1 MVGIVEVLLFL
12 AVVGYFFN
20 KSRGTDMV
28 DIISNRVQEA
38 YGSFRL
44 PGMFGTGGTT
54 QTVEAAGG
62 FSTYAMLKRFGEPMR
77 RERQMNKDNERKR
90 REESLY
96 QMKDSAPPHVMPD
109 IRTGTSELACRF
121 CTPNAP
127 VQTQLDDADRRRTA
141 IDILRVTSHAGRRTD
156 SDATDWGVWCPHLAQ
171 AARVKKFDYPQVAG
185 AVMAEDRVQQ
195 ALDTACDE
203 SVNEKRQELIAAGQ
217 SDESFDEDSYYNQML
232 KKHQKRAERVL
243 IGMRSKLSHL
253 ALTITSWVLYKLLPC
268 FISGVAAHPGQ
279 VDMIKRAIAAHPD
292 APLIFLPL
300 HRSHLDYI
308 MVSFILLN
316 HDIRC
321 PLVAGGD
328 NLRIPVFGNILRY
341 DGAFFIKR
349 KIDPLTGKKDHVYR
363 AILHTYLQKVLT
375 AGHNV
380 EFFIEGGRTRTGKPC
395 MPKSGIL
402 SVIVDAFNDRSI
414 ADALIVPV
422 SINYEKL
429 VDGNFVREQLGQK
442 KIPESFWS
450 AAAGIVKVLKARYG
464 LMRID
469 FNEPF
474 ALSELVSSLREKTTP
489 QDVQQ
494 QFGVDMKRLQH
505 KPSSSSLFGTDVVQ
519 EEQELRHLVDN
530 IARHVVYD
538 CAKATSVMTTNAL
551 AFLLLNRFRDGAPL
565 SILAETLD
573 EMRRVLEGDSRDLG
587 FTGTSEDV
595 IKYAAELLGPGL
607 VTKETR
613 NGQLFV
619 KPVTLVPNV
628 IELAYYSNSLIPHF
642 ALDSIVITSAVLL
655 HRNAESRLRAQQQ
668 STDDVSVSRRQL
680 HRTCLEFCELMKYE
694 FILSKPCQSL
704 DTMLDNCFD
713 KLRNRKLLAQP
724 TVEYTDEQQ
733 AAQRL
738 AAHIELDDYYD
749 DDDTDSFSDGLSVN
763 HNADDD
769 ANDLERVF
777 LPAEKHCDRIVL
789 QSVLAPFTNTYAAVA
804 VSLNALVGGNSMVE
818 GEFIKQ
824 CIREITGRVEAG
836 ECKYGESISTDT
848 VRNCLKYLEKRSH
861 IEITN
866 NAGVRIVS
874 LAASNETTEQV
885 QTIIDSVQRFVPL

>member
-44 PGMFGTGGTT
+44 PGMFGSATT
-54 QTVEAAGG
+54 QTMEGG
-62 FSTYAMLKRFGEPMR
+62 LYSTYAMLKRFGE
-77 RERQMNKDNERKR
+77 QKKRKR
-90 REESLY
+90 QIDKENDRKTREESLY
-96 QMKDSAPPHVMPD
+96 QMKNSATPHILPDSKPMP
-109 IRTGTSELACRF
+109 GLACRF
-121 CTPNAP
+121 CSPAENQP
-127 VQTQLDDADRRRTA
+127 QLDQVDRRRNA
-141 IDILRVTSHAGRRTD
+141 IDILRVTTHAGRRTD
-156 SDATDWGVWCPHLAQ
+156 SSPTDWGVWCPHLAQ
-171 AARVKKFDYPQVAG
+171 ATRLMKYDYPQVAG
-185 AVMAEDRVQQ
+185 AVLGEERVQQ
-195 ALDTACDE
+195 ALEMAAKE
-203 SVNEKRQELIAAGQ
+203 SVNEKRQELLAAGE
-217 SDESFDEDSYYNQML
+217 SDDSFDEDTYYNEVMRTNE
-232 KKHQKRAERVL
+232 KRANRVL
-243 IGMRSKLSHL
+243 IGMRSKLSDMVL
-253 ALTITSWVLYKLLPC
+253 RITSWVLYKLLPC
-268 FISGVAAHPGQ
+268 FLSGVAAHPGQ
-279 VDMIKRAIAAHPD
+279 VEMIKRAIAKNPD

-363 AILHTYLQKVLT
+363 AILHTYVQKVLT

-402 SVIVDAFNDRSI
+402 SVIVDAFNDKSI
-414 ADALIVPV
+414 SDALIVPV

-442 KIPESFWS
+442 KVPESFSS
-450 AAAGIVKVLKARYG
+450 AVAAIIKILKARYG

-474 ALSELVSSLREKTTP
+474 SLSELVKSLRKSEIGGN
-489 QDVQQ
+489 
-494 QFGVDMKRLQH
+494 FGGPETRRLQH

-519 EEQELRHLVDN
+519 EEQELRTLVDN

-565 SILAETLD
+565 SMLTEALD
-573 EMRRVLEGDSRDLG
+573 ELRCILNSTSRDLG
-587 FTGTSEDV
+587 FTGASEDIV
-595 IKYAAELLGPGL
+595 KYAADLLGPGL
-607 VTKETR
+607 VTKEKRGT
-613 NGQLFV
+613 QLFI
-619 KPVTLVPNV
+619 KPVTMIPNV
-628 IELAYYSNSLIPHF
+628 IELAYYSNSLVPHF
-642 ALDSIVITSAVLL
+642 ALDSIVITVASLL
-655 HRNAESRLRAQQQ
+655 KREAEHRLREQQK
-668 STDDVSVSRRQL
+668 STEDVSIGRQEL
-680 HRTCLEFCELMKYE
+680 FYTCLDFCDLLMYE

-704 DTMLDNCFD
+704 EMLLQDSFD
-713 KLRNRKLLAQP
+713 RLCISELLSQP
-724 TVEYTDEQQ
+724 EVEYTEDQNR
-733 AAQRL
+733 ARRL
-738 AAHIELDDYYD
+738 AAHLEMNELNDASSEDDYFD
-749 DDDTDSFSDGLSVN
+749 D
-763 HNADDD
+763 NAQED
-769 ANDLERVF
+769 EVRVF
-777 LPAEKHCDRIVL
+777 LPAEKHCNRIVL

-804 VSLNALVGGNSMVE
+804 YSLNHLIGGNSMVE
-818 GEFIKQ
+818 GEFIRQ
-824 CIREITGRVEAG
+824 CIKEISTRVEMG

-848 VRNCLKYLEKRSH
+848 VRNCLKVLEKRS
-861 IEITN
+861 ILEVVN
-866 NAGVRIVS
+866 NNGVRIVS
-874 LAASNETTEQV
+874 LAAACDSTAEV
-885 QTIIDSVQRFVPL
+885 QGIIQALEKFVPV

>member
-44 PGMFGTGGTT
+44 PGMFGSATT
-54 QTVEAAGG
+54 QTVEGG
-62 FSTYAMLKRFGEPMR
+62 IFSTYAMLKRFGEQKKR
-77 RERQMNKDNERKR
+77 KRQMDKENDRKT
-90 REESLY
+90 REDSLY
-96 QMKDSAPPHVMPD
+96 QMKNSATPHIMMDCKPMP
-109 IRTGTSELACRF
+109 GLACRF
-121 CTPNAP
+121 CSPAESQP
-127 VQTQLDDADRRRTA
+127 QLDLVDRRQNA
-141 IDILRVTSHAGRRTD
+141 IDILRVTTHAGRRTN
-156 SDATDWGVWCPHLAQ
+156 SSPTDWGVWCPHLAQ
-171 AARVKKFDYPQVAG
+171 ATRLMKYDYPQVAG
-185 AVMAEDRVQQ
+185 AVLAEERVQQ
-195 ALDTACDE
+195 ALEMAAKE
-203 SVNEKRQELIAAGQ
+203 SVNEKRQEILAAGE
-217 SDESFDEDSYYNQML
+217 SDDSFDEDAYYNEVMR
-232 KKHQKRAERVL
+232 KNEKRASKVL
-243 IGMRSKLSHL
+243 IGMRSKLSDMVL
-253 ALTITSWVLYKLLPC
+253 RITSWVLYKLLPC
-268 FISGVAAHPGQ
+268 FLSGVAAHPGQ
-279 VDMIKRAIAAHPD
+279 VEMIKRAIAKNPD

-316 HDIRC
+316 NDIRC

-363 AILHTYLQKVLT
+363 AILHTYVQQVLT

-402 SVIVDAFNDRSI
+402 SVIVDAFNDKIIS
-414 ADALIVPV
+414 DALIVPV

-442 KIPESFWS
+442 KVTESFSS
-450 AAAGIVKVLKARYG
+450 AVAAIMKVLKARYG

-474 ALSELVSSLREKTTP
+474 SLSELVKSLRKSEI
-489 QDVQQ
+489 VGN
-494 QFGVDMKRLQH
+494 FGGPETRRLQH

-519 EEQELRHLVDN
+519 EEQELRTLVDN

-565 SILAETLD
+565 SMITEALD
-573 EMRRVLEGDSRDLG
+573 ELRAILHSTNRDLG
-587 FTGTSEDV
+587 FTGASEDIV
-595 IKYAAELLGPGL
+595 KYAADLLGPGL
-607 VTKETR
+607 VTKEKR
-613 NGQLFV
+613 GAQLFI
-619 KPVTLVPNV
+619 KPVTMIPNV
-628 IELAYYSNSLIPHF
+628 IELSYYSNSLVPHF
-642 ALDSIVITSAVLL
+642 ALDSIVITVASLL
-655 HRNAESRLRAQQQ
+655 KREAEQRLRQQQ
-668 STDDVSVSRRQL
+668 KSTEDVSIGRQEL
-680 HRTCLEFCELMKYE
+680 FLACLEFCDLLMYE

-704 DTMLDNCFD
+704 EMLLQDSFD
-713 KLRNRKLLAQP
+713 RLCLSELLSQP
-724 TVEYTDEQQ
+724 EIEYTEDQNR
-733 AAQRL
+733 ARRL
-738 AAHIELDDYYD
+738 AAHLELEGLNDESSEEDYFDDNTQED
-749 DDDTDSFSDGLSVN
+749 EV
-763 HNADDD
+763 
-769 ANDLERVF
+769 RVF

-804 VSLNALVGGNSMVE
+804 HSLNHLLGGNSMVE
-818 GEFIKQ
+818 GEFIRQ
-824 CIREITGRVEAG
+824 CIKEISGRVDLG

-848 VRNCLKYLEKRSH
+848 VRNCLKVLEKRSN
-861 IEITN
+861 IEVVN
-866 NAGVRIVS
+866 NNGVRIVS
-874 LAASNETTEQV
+874 LVAACDSTAEV
-885 QTIIDSVQRFVPL
+885 QSIIQALEKFVPV